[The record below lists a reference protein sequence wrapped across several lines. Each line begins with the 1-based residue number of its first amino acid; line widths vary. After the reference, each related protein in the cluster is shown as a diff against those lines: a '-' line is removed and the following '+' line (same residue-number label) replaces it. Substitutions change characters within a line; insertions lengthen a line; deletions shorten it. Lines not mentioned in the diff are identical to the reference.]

1 MAQAMSMTTQSGEP
15 EHGASVVNALESIRE
30 QALTL
35 RLTVL
40 TVGMQLMLRA
50 MLLLRRWNY

>member
-1 MAQAMSMTTQSGEP
+1 MTTENRLSESNDCAI
-15 EHGASVVNALESIRE
+15 EASDSIR
-30 QALTL
+30 QKAATL
-35 RLTVL
+35 RLLML

>member
-1 MAQAMSMTTQSGEP
+1 MTTQNGRSESSACTMEP
-15 EHGASVVNALESIRE
+15 SESIRE
-30 QALTL
+30 KAATL
-35 RLTVL
+35 RIIML

>member
-1 MAQAMSMTTQSGEP
+1 MTTQNNWS
-15 EHGASVVNALESIRE
+15 ESSACAIE
-30 QALTL
+30 APDSIHEKAATL
-35 RLTVL
+35 RLLML